1 MEKLVEINGTDL
13 QVKMWNGKR
22 VVTLEDIDM
31 VHERMSGTAKKNFQ
45 NNREYFL
52 SDIDY
57 FEVTRKELR
66 EKFSPNSE
74 PLRGNPKIKSYL
86 FTESGYL
93 LLVKSFTDNL
103 AWKVQ
108 RDLVNTYFK
117 FQEVVQNFEPTENG
131 LILSNGQFSDALDTL
146 TTCAS
151 IFQNMVE
158 YSTINYKQQQELLQ
172 TARKCVN
179 QLLGGAHSVEYKE
192 WSRTYFKNLWL
203 NFADHFNCGTYK
215 DLNPLYMD
223 NAIEY
228 LQNWYYNR

>member
-1 MEKLVEINGTDL
+1 MEKIVEINGTDL
-13 QVKMWNGKR
+13 QVKMWSGQK
-22 VVTLEDIDM
+22 VVTLADIDI
-31 VHERMSGTAKKNFQ
+31 VHDRVSGTAKRNF
-45 NNREYFL
+45 NENKEHLLENEDFYL
-52 SDIDY
+52 
-57 FEVTRKELR
+57 VTRKELST
-66 EKFSPNSE
+66 KIVHNDK
-74 PLRGNPKIKSYL
+74 PLKGNPNIKVVL
-86 FTESGYL
+86 LTESGYL

-151 IFQNMVE
+151 IFQNMME